1 MWRVGDPPGGTGMG
15 DAATGGGQGSGG
27 TSQGWRR
34 EDVVGGWTK
43 GRMDGRDTGNRK
55 NKNGER
61 GKIMIRKITTE
72 L

>member
-34 EDVVGGWTK
+34 EDVVGGWMDERK
-43 GRMDGRDTGNRK
+43 DGRTGHRK
-55 NKNGER
+55 QEKQKWRKRENNDKKNHN
-61 GKIMIRKITTE
+61 
-72 L
+72 

>member
-1 MWRVGDPPGGTGMG
+1 MG
-15 DAATGGGQGSGG
+15 DAATDGGQGSGG
-27 TSQGWRR
+27 TSQGWRH
-34 EDVVGGWTK
+34 EDVVGGW
-43 GRMDGRDTGNRK
+43 MDERDTGNRK